1 MAATRVISVDGGGI
15 RGVFTAVVLERLLTS
30 VPKLLDKTDLYAGTS
45 TGGIIALCL
54 AAGKSPTE
62 VRSLY
67 EDKGPEIFDDSWL
80 DDLKDLGGLSGA
92 DYNNKNL
99 KKFLQAEFGDSQLK
113 NLGKRVLVSTF
124 DLDNEDP
131 DPKKREWKPK
141 FFHNF
146 KGSDTD
152 GGERLLD
159 VAMRTSAAP
168 TQFPSYQ
175 GYVDGG
181 VVANN
186 PSMAALAQLLDP
198 RTTDGAAADLDEIV
212 LLSLGTG
219 TPLQF
224 VKGQDLDWGY
234 AQWVKPLIKLM
245 LDGSV
250 GIADYQCRQLLG
262 DRYHRLA
269 PKFPP
274 DVAIGSD
281 DVKRIPELIALAT
294 ALNLQPTLDWLG
306 ANW

>member
-1 MAATRVISVDGGGI
+1 MATTRVISVDGGGI
-15 RGVFTAVVLERLLTS
+15 RGVFTAVVLEKLLAA
-30 VPKLLDKTDLYAGTS
+30 VPTLLDKTDLFAGTS

-54 AAGKSPTE
+54 AAGKSPTQ
-62 VRSLY
+62 VRALY
-67 EDKGPEIFDDSWL
+67 EQNGPEIFDDSWL

-92 DYNNKNL
+92 DYNNRNL
-99 KKFLQAEFGDSQLK
+99 KKFLQAEFGQGLLK
-113 NLGKRVLVSTF
+113 DLGKRVLVSSF

-146 KGSDTD
+146 KGSDSD
-152 GGERLLD
+152 GNERVLD

-198 RTTDGAAADLDEIV
+198 RTSAGAMADLDEIV

-219 TPLQF
+219 TPLQYI
-224 VKGQDLDWGY
+224 KGQDHDWGY

-250 GIADYQCRQLLG
+250 GVADYQCRQLLG

-281 DVKRIPELIALAT
+281 DVERTPELIGLAT
-294 ALNLQPTLDWLG
+294 GLNLQPTLDWLG

>member
-1 MAATRVISVDGGGI
+1 MATTRVISVDGGGI
-15 RGVFTAVVLERLLTS
+15 RGVFTAVLLEKLLAA

-54 AAGKSPTE
+54 AAGKTPTQ
-62 VRSLY
+62 VRALY
-67 EDKGPEIFDDSWL
+67 EQNGPEIFDDSWL

-92 DYNNKNL
+92 DYSNKNL
-99 KKFLQAEFGDSQLK
+99 RKFLQAEFGQSLLK
-113 NLGKRVLVSTF
+113 DLGKRVLVSAF

-146 KGSDTD
+146 KGSDND
-152 GGERLLD
+152 GKELVVD
-159 VAMRTSAAP
+159 VAMRTAAAP

-186 PSMAALAQLLDP
+186 PSMAAVGQLLDP
-198 RTTDGAAADLDEIV
+198 RTTGGRVADLDEIV
-212 LLSLGTG
+212 LFSLGTG
-219 TPLQF
+219 TPLQY
-224 VKGQDLDWGY
+224 VKGQSLDWGY

-281 DVKRIPELIALAT
+281 DVKRIPELVALAN
-294 ALNLQPTLDWLG
+294 AVKLQPTLDWLG
-306 ANW
+306 LSW

>member
-1 MAATRVISVDGGGI
+1 MAITRVISVDGGGI
-15 RGVFTAVVLERLLTS
+15 RGVFTAVVLERLLLA

-62 VRSLY
+62 VRDLY
-67 EDKGPEIFDDSWL
+67 AQNGPEIFDDSWL

-92 DYNNKNL
+92 EYNNKNL
-99 KKFLQAEFGDSQLK
+99 KKFLQAEFGQGLLK
-113 NLGKRVLVSTF
+113 DLGKRVLVSAF
-124 DLDNEDP
+124 DLDNEEA

-146 KGSDTD
+146 KGSDND
-152 GGERLLD
+152 GNERVLD

-186 PSMAALAQLLDP
+186 PSMAALGQLLDP
-198 RTTDGAAADLDEIV
+198 RTSGGAMADLDEIV

-219 TPLQF
+219 TPLQYI
-224 VKGQDLDWGY
+224 KGQDHDWGY

-281 DVKRIPELIALAT
+281 DVERIPDLVGLAT

-306 ANW
+306 ASW